1 MNFRTVLFAVVL
13 VGLAGACGPEP
24 PAETD
29 LQDRAVELAR
39 EALIVDGHIDIP
51 YRLGE
56 YEEDISQ
63 ATIGGDFDY
72 PRARAGGLN
81 APFMSIYVSSS
92 YQQTGGAR
100 AKADSLIDLVER
112 FEARW
117 PDQFAVA
124 RRAADLRSHMEA
136 GLISLPMGMENG
148 APVERDLANLQHF
161 YERGIRYITLTHA
174 LDNQI
179 CDSSYDS
186 TRTWNGLSPFGRTVV
201 PEMNRLGIMI
211 DVSHVS
217 DSTFYQVVELSSAP
231 VIASHSSA
239 RHFTPGWE
247 RTMSDDMIRR
257 LAENGGVIMVNFG
270 SSFLRSEYQPQ
281 GGAREQ
287 EILDELARRGIERF
301 SEAGHAYYNEQR
313 RAQPIG
319 TLADVVAHID
329 HIVGLVGTDHVG
341 LGSDFD
347 GVFALPDGLQDVSEY
362 PNLVHALL
370 QKGYTEAD
378 ITKILGGNLER
389 AWTEVERL
397 AAPTS

>member
-1 MNFRTVLFAVVL
+1 
-13 VGLAGACGPEP
+13 
-24 PAETD
+24 
-29 LQDRAVELAR
+29 
-39 EALIVDGHIDIP
+39 
-51 YRLGE
+51 
-56 YEEDISQ
+56 
-63 ATIGGDFDY
+63 
-72 PRARAGGLN
+72 
-81 APFMSIYVSSS
+81 
-92 YQQTGGAR
+92 
-100 AKADSLIDLVER
+100 
-112 FEARW
+112 
-117 PDQFAVA
+117 
-124 RRAADLRSHMEA
+124 
-136 GLISLPMGMENG
+136 MENG
-148 APVERDLANLQHF
+148 TPIEGDLEKLRHF
-161 YERGIRYITLTHA
+161 RKRGISYITLAHSLSNHIA
-174 LDNQI
+174 
-179 CDSSYDS
+179 DSSYDEN
-186 TRTWNGLSPFGRTVV
+186 RQWDGLSPFGREVV
-201 PEMNRLGIMI
+201 AQMNRLAIMV
-211 DVSHVS
+211 DVSHLSDAAFFDVLEVS
-217 DSTFYQVVELSSAP
+217 TAP
-231 VIASHSSA
+231 VLATHSSA

-247 RTMSDDMIRR
+247 RNMSDDMIRR